1 MIYTQK
7 RSSKIL
13 KGFSLERCKHN
24 DHVRHDAIIGYQ
36 RNLHVS
42 NEKPV
47 PMSYVAWP
55 EEKSSQRRERRL
67 GFYLQGMDIYNN
79 ILNITLYGPS
89 KLEHL

>member
-7 RSSKIL
+7 RSSQIL

-24 DHVRHDAIIGYQ
+24 DHVRHDAKIVYQ
-36 RNLHVS
+36 RHLHVS

-47 PMSYVAWP
+47 PMTYVAWL
-55 EEKSSQRRERRL
+55 EEKSSQGREWRL
-67 GFYLQGMDIYNN
+67 GLYLQGMDIYNN
-79 ILNITLYGPS
+79 ILNITLCGPS